1 MNIKATIHGVIQ
13 RGITDVVIRSNG
25 HLVFTMSDGK
35 ILDMGNVVGRGIEG
49 FTKINQDTG
58 PGVTDVYKITYTDGT
73 SQTFVVHNGADGVSP
88 TVTIT
93 EISVGHLVT
102 ITDAEGEKSFIV
114 ADGKEGD
121 PGKNGVSPTVSVSS
135 ISGGHRVT
143 VTDAGGEKS
152 FDVTNGKDGAGG
164 VISVNGA
171 KGDLVLP
178 MTLYGTCSSGAA
190 SDVKVVSG
198 ISEQIPVVGTVVHV
212 AFTHASAVKE
222 PKLLVPGYPNAY
234 PIVGEDLA
242 GYVDAAAI
250 GNRVHKF
257 VFNGGEWVL
266 TDPANA
272 TGSVEVDPTLSV
284 SGMAADAKAAGDALA
299 GKLSANQGTSNA
311 GKILG
316 IGSDGAVTPVSA
328 PTGGTVELD
337 TTLSVRGKAAD
348 AKATGDA
355 LAGKLSANQGTSN
368 AGKILGIG
376 SDGVVKPVAAP
387 EAGTVDLDTT
397 LSVSGKA
404 ADAKAAGDA
413 LAGKLNANQGAGN
426 AGKILGIGSDG
437 VVKPV
442 AKPSDGKDGTNATIT
457 GATATVDANTGTPS
471 VTVTMGGTESARTFA
486 FAFKNIKG
494 EKGDTGATGE
504 KGDTGE
510 TGPQGPKGDTGATGL
525 QGPKGDAGSTGPQGP
540 KGDTGATGPQ
550 GPKGDTGAT
559 GPAGQSAYAAAQA
572 GGYTDTQANFY
583 ADLAAIQG
591 LAAELAAI

>member
-1 MNIKATIHGVIQ
+1 MNIKATIYGVIQ
-13 RGITDVVIRSNG
+13 RGITEVVIKSNG
-25 HLVFTMSDGK
+25 HLVFTLSDGK

-49 FTKINQDTG
+49 FTKTNQDTG

-73 SQTFVVHNGADGVSP
+73 SQTFEVHNGADGVSP

-93 EISVGHLVT
+93 EIPVGHLVT
-102 ITDAEGEKSFIV
+102 ITDAEGSKSFVV
-114 ADGKEGD
+114 ADGKVGE
-121 PGKNGVSPTVSVSS
+121 PGKNGISPTVSVSS

-143 VTDAGGEKS
+143 VTDAEGEKS

-171 KGDLVLP
+171 KGNLVLP

-212 AFTHASAVKE
+212 AFTHANAVKE
-222 PKLLVPGYPNAY
+222 PKLLVPGYPNAH
-234 PIVGEDLA
+234 PIVDEA
-242 GYVDAAAI
+242 IMGYVAADAI

-257 VFNGGEWVL
+257 VFNGGEWIL

-272 TGSVEVDPTLSV
+272 TGSVEVD
-284 SGMAADAKAAGDALA
+284 
-299 GKLSANQGTSNA
+299 
-311 GKILG
+311 
-316 IGSDGAVTPVSA
+316 
-328 PTGGTVELD
+328 
-337 TTLSVRGKAAD
+337 TTLSISGMAAD

-355 LAGKLSANQGTSN
+355 LAGKLDTNQGT
-368 AGKILGIG
+368 
-376 SDGVVKPVAAP
+376 
-387 EAGTVDLDTT
+387 
-397 LSVSGKA
+397 
-404 ADAKAAGDA
+404 
-413 LAGKLNANQGAGN
+413 GN
-426 AGKILGIGSDG
+426 AGKILGIDSDG
-437 VVKPV
+437 AVKPV